1 MKPAAQDPLAQ
12 LTEIRAIMERSS
24 RFISLSG
31 LSGVGAGVVALAG
44 TAIGHYY
51 LQQEYGEQGFRRLFA
66 TTQGE
71 RLAALPFLLGLA
83 IAMIV
88 AALLVAAFFTLRRTR
103 RDGLRSMWT
112 APARRLALAM
122 LIPLVAGGL
131 FCLKLFVSGAPE
143 LVVPG
148 LLLFYGLALLNGSK
162 YTLEAQPQPLH
173 VYCVHHQQQ
182 GVEQAKADHRRQPLL
197 TQGQRRV
204 PGIVK
209 IGVAHAKRG
218 HPVALPLHK
227 LPEASLVIQEIMHR
241 HGHQRPRRCHRAQP
255 QKQ

>member
-51 LQQEYGEQGFRRLFA
+51 LQQEYGAQGFRRLFV
-66 TTQGE
+66 TSQGE

-83 IAMIV
+83 VAMIV

-148 LLLFYGLALLNGSK
+148 LLVFYGLALLNGSK
-162 YTLEAQPQPLH
+162 YTLDEIKYL
-173 VYCVHHQQQ
+173 
-182 GVEQAKADHRRQPLL
+182 
-197 TQGQRRV
+197 
-204 PGIVK
+204 GITLV
-209 IGVAHAKRG
+209 ILGL
-218 HPVALPLHK
+218 VALL
-227 LPEASLVIQEIMHR
+227 LPGYGLLFFGLGFGL
-241 HGHQRPRRCHRAQP
+241 GHIGYGLLMYNRYERPTGANFTAP
-255 QKQ
+255 